1 MQGWAR
7 KEHSSLSSEGRY
19 VGIDVAKDQ
28 LDIAVQ
34 PGEEYWS
41 EANEEEGIGA
51 LVSRLQV
58 LKAAL
63 VVLEATGGLEAPLT
77 AALAA
82 AELPVVVVNPRQV
95 RDFARATGQ
104 LAKTDRLDARV
115 LARFGEAVKPT
126 PRPLA
131 DAEAQALTALL
142 SRRRQVVAMLTA
154 EKNRLHTALH
164 PVRREIRQH
173 IAWLERSLS
182 KLDTDLTDTLR
193 KSPLWRERD
202 NLLRSVPG
210 VGPVLSVTLLA
221 ELPELGSLDRRQI
234 ASLVG
239 VAPLS
244 RDSGTFKGK
253 RTVWGG
259 RARVRA
265 ALYMGTL
272 VATRYNPVIKAFYQ
286 RLCAA
291 GKAKKVALTACMR
304 KLLVI
309 LNSMLMRHARW
320 GPPHVKDTSLLV

>member
-1 MQGWAR
+1 MVVTWA
-7 KEHSSLSSEGRY
+7 LMW
-19 VGIDVAKDQ
+19 AKDR

-34 PGEEYWS
+34 PSEEYWN
-41 EANEEEGIGA
+41 EANEEEGIST
-51 LVSRLQV
+51 LVSRLQS
-58 LKAAL
+58 LKPAL
-63 VVLEATGGLEAPLT
+63 VVLEATGGLEASLT

-82 AELPVVVVNPRQV
+82 VELPVVVVNPRQV

-131 DAEAQALTALL
+131 NAEAQALAALL
-142 SRRRQVVAMLTA
+142 SRRRQVVAMITA
-154 EKNRLHTALH
+154 EKNRLHTA
-164 PVRREIRQH
+164 PDTVRREIRQH

-239 VAPLS
+239 VAPLN
-244 RDSGTFKGK
+244 RDSGTLRGK

-272 VATRYNPVIKAFYQ
+272 VATRYNPVIKAFYD

-309 LNSMLMRHARW
+309 LNSMLKRDVQW
-320 GPPHVKDTSLLV
+320 GPPHMQATSLLV